1 MPSGAGR
8 ARACVP
14 SSAGRG
20 LRPLGLLDCRR
31 RAFALAARAAG
42 WVSFRWAAGMTPR
55 MAGLLLLLFTAS
67 GWGFAWPAMKFLVGE
82 LPPLAMRAWPAMVGA
97 GILATIALAA
107 GESLAISRA
116 IFPRLA
122 LAAFLNVACW
132 MGFSTFALLWLSASE
147 AAITCYTMPIWT
159 ALLAW
164 PVLGERPTA
173 RRILALLI
181 GFAGVAVLMLGQ
193 GVSLGLEKLP
203 GVLLTTGAAVT
214 FAIGTVVTKRWPL
227 ALPPLTS
234 AAWQVGL
241 GGAPMLLASLAF
253 ERLDPGAI
261 SNTAWAL
268 LAYSAVIPL
277 CLCYAGW
284 FAALRRLPASTAS
297 IGTLL
302 APVIGVCVAA
312 LALGEPFGARE
323 IVALSLTLGGVVLAV
338 RG

>member
-1 MPSGAGR
+1 
-8 ARACVP
+8 
-14 SSAGRG
+14 
-20 LRPLGLLDCRR
+20 
-31 RAFALAARAAG
+31 
-42 WVSFRWAAGMTPR
+42 MTPR
-55 MAGLLLLLFTAS
+55 TTGFLLLLFTAC

-82 LPPLAMRAWPAMVGA
+82 MPPLAMRAWPAMVGA
-97 GILATIALAA
+97 SVLAMIALAA
-107 GESLAISRA
+107 GEKLAITRA

-159 ALLAW
+159 AILAW

-173 RRILALLI
+173 RRVIALLI
-181 GFAGVAVLMLGQ
+181 GFTGVAVLMLGQ
-193 GVSLGLEKLP
+193 GVSIGMAKLP
-203 GVLLTTGAAVT
+203 GVALTTGAAIT

-227 ALPPLTS
+227 ELPPITS

-241 GGAPMLLASLAF
+241 GGAPMLLASLLF
-253 ERLDPGAI
+253 ERLDPSLI
-261 SNTAWAL
+261 SGTAWAL

-284 FAALRRLPASTAS
+284 FAALRRLPASAAS

-312 LALGEPFGARE
+312 IALGEPFGVRE
-323 IVALSLTLGGVVLAV
+323 VVALSLTLGGVVLAV